1 MARRVVAAAGVAL
14 VVVLLGLHLRYHEH
28 AGPLWRDEVNSVNVA
43 SFPSLGE
50 VFAHSHLE
58 SFPAAW
64 TAVEH
69 LWIRTGLGESDRGL
83 RRLGLT
89 IGLGTLAMLWWAAR
103 RLGVRVPLVS
113 LLLLGMSP
121 TVVIYGD
128 QVRGYGLGA
137 LAIAWCFGA
146 LWAFV
151 ERPGPGRYLIAQ
163 AAAVLAAQT
172 YFGNCFLIAAMC
184 AAGAAVA
191 LRRRAPHLL
200 LAVGALGAVAALTML
215 INLPSIRYAL
225 HLSPIEQGH
234 YTLLWLASV
243 LHAAL
248 APQVPVLAAAWPAA
262 LLLAAAGCV
271 LAWRRPAGDDAPGN
285 DRERVLFVGL
295 ALGLGVV
302 AYYAYLSF
310 IKVRTDYWYYLP
322 LMTVGALSCEVGV
335 ALLAAR
341 VRYGELVRAAAVV
354 AVALVAL
361 PRVAATVALRMTNV
375 DVAAAEIARSGRLDD
390 LVVVM
395 PWYCGITFARYY
407 RGATPWITLPDF
419 AEHRYH
425 LHAEVAEKMKR
436 GSAGIAPEL
445 ERVERTLAA
454 GGRVWVV
461 GAPVAPKPGEAAPTL
476 PPAPQ
481 GPEGWRAAPYLQAW
495 ELQFGAL
502 LRDRG
507 RQISGI
513 TLPDV
518 GAVNINE
525 SLPLVLVEG

>member
-1 MARRVVAAAGVAL
+1 MQRTVLATGL
-14 VVVLLGLHLRYHEH
+14 LLTLLLLGLHLRYHRH

-43 SFPSLGE
+43 SFPSLGQ

-64 TAVEH
+64 SAVEH
-69 LWIRTGLGESDRGL
+69 LWIRAGLGETDRAL

-89 IGLGTLAMLWWAAR
+89 IGLAMVGTLWWAAR
-103 RLGVRVPLVS
+103 QFGVRAPLVS

-121 TVVIYGD
+121 TVIIYGD

-137 LAIAWCFGA
+137 LAVAWCFGA
-146 LWAFV
+146 MWAFLA
-151 ERPGPGRYLIAQ
+151 RPGPGRFLNAQ
-163 AAAVLAAQT
+163 AAALLAAQT
-172 YFGNCFLIAAMC
+172 YFGNCFLIAAIC
-184 AAGAAVA
+184 AAGATIA
-191 LRRRAPHLL
+191 LRRRAPRVL
-200 LAVGALGAVAALTML
+200 LATGAIGAVAALSMV

-225 HLSPIEQGH
+225 HLSPIEQGQ
-234 YTLLWLASV
+234 YSLAWLASV

-248 APQVPVLAAAWPAA
+248 APQVPVLAAAWPVA
-262 LLLAAAGCV
+262 LVLAAAGCA
-271 LAWRRPAGDDAPGN
+271 LAWRAPGGGGER
-285 DRERVLFVGL
+285 DRERVLFVTV
-295 ALGLGVV
+295 ALGVGVV

-322 LMTVGALSCEVGV
+322 LMTLGALSCEVGV

-341 VRYGELVRAAAVV
+341 HRYGEPMRAAAV
-354 AVALVAL
+354 AIVALLVL

-375 DVAAAEIARSGRLDD
+375 DVAAAEITRAGRPDD

-407 RGATPWITLPDF
+407 RGSTPWITLPDF
-419 AEHRYH
+419 DEHLYH

-436 GSAGIAPEL
+436 GNAGVAPEL

-461 GAPVAPKPGEAAPTL
+461 GAPAAPKPGETVPLL
-476 PPAPQ
+476 PPAPE

-495 ELQFGAL
+495 ERQFGAL

-507 RQISGI
+507 RQINGI
-513 TLPDV
+513 VLPDV